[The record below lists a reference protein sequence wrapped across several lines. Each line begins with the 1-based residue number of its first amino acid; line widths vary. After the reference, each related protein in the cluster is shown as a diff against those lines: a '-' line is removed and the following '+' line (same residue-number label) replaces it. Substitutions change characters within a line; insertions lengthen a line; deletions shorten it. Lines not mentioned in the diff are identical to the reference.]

1 MYFECPYYDLID
13 GKLYI
18 DVGNRRQTQLVQ
30 SFKNAPSFANSA
42 EAEEWL
48 KDNDHR
54 GNVR

>member
-1 MYFECPYYDLID
+1 MKFDWPYYDLIN

-18 DVGNRRQTQLVQ
+18 KTRQGLLEAFYVTPVPL
-30 SFKNAPSFANSA
+30 FANSA